1 MRASTPGVYPEFTRS
16 LPGVYPGAICVGDE
30 QIVGIDAEFV
40 ALTAE
45 ETELRM
51 DGTNV
56 VTKTS
61 RMSLGRVSVVRDL
74 DRS

>member
-1 MRASTPGVYPEFTRS
+1 M
-16 LPGVYPGAICVGDE
+16 
-30 QIVGIDAEFV
+30 VGIDAEFV

-45 ETELRM
+45 ETELRL

-74 DRS
+74 DRLRHHLLTSPPADVTSC

>member
-1 MRASTPGVYPEFTRS
+1 M
-16 LPGVYPGAICVGDE
+16 GDE